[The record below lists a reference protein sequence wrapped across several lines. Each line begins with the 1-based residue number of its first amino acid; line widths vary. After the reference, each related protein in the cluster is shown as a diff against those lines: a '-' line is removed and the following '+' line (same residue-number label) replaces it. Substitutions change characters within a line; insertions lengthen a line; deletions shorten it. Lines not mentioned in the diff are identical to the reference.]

1 MERFA
6 RGDQDAVH
14 TLYQRY
20 SRPVFAIAIRSLGD
34 RLLAE
39 EVVQQTFLNAWR
51 ASARFDPQL
60 DPAPW
65 LYSIARRAA
74 VDVYRRERRHREGR
88 SRTPIGGGEGWDAW
102 EGRDGSDMAVLPPS
116 FENLW
121 EVWEVRAAIDR
132 LPDDE
137 RSVIHATFYRQLTHV
152 EAAAELGIPVGTVK
166 SRSYRAFRRLAGLLE
181 HLGEES
187 A

>member
-20 SRPVFAIAIRSLGD
+20 SRPVFAIAVRSLGD
-34 RLLAE
+34 RILAE

-51 ASARFDPQL
+51 ASARFDPEL

-88 SRTPIGGGEGWDAW
+88 HRESVGDADAW
-102 EGRDGSDMAVLPPS
+102 ELGSDMAVLPPS

-132 LPDDE
+132 LPDEE

-166 SRSYRAFRRLAGLLE
+166 SRSHRAFRRLAGFLE